1 MTSLK
6 KTQLSFTSEE
16 LTVLSAAL
24 GEIPYRVAAPLIA
37 SINRQIQEDFDR
49 ARDEHAPSGGPAPSV
64 SS

>member
-1 MTSLK
+1 MTKFK
-6 KTQLSFTSEE
+6 KTQLSFTAEE

-24 GEIPYRVAAPLIA
+24 GEIPYRAAAPLIA

-49 ARDEHAPSGGPAPSV
+49 ARDEHTPSGAPAHSV